1 MAMILPILEASRG
14 NGDCLSSAK
23 WILEAAEG
31 NPEHPIESRQNGA
44 PTFSLER
51 RELESQGSVFESHGL
66 VTAHQESDESEH
78 RRRVSIQPNLAP
90 RTALRHSHRILSI
103 ANQRAHAVDLSEV
116 RMVRPRG
123 SDTSVFFR
131 ETDQPLTKA
140 SENFWDYAVAL
151 FFAKASAA
159 GAWKVRT
166 ISSNIGESGG
176 PGVTFRLRRSP
187 PGKEVRR
194 KDTKPHSLGS
204 SRPRRRFCEL

>member
-1 MAMILPILEASRG
+1 
-14 NGDCLSSAK
+14 
-23 WILEAAEG
+23 
-31 NPEHPIESRQNGA
+31 
-44 PTFSLER
+44 
-51 RELESQGSVFESHGL
+51 
-66 VTAHQESDESEH
+66 
-78 RRRVSIQPNLAP
+78 
-90 RTALRHSHRILSI
+90 
-103 ANQRAHAVDLSEV
+103 
-116 RMVRPRG
+116 MVRPRG

-194 KDTKPHSLGS
+194 KDTNRIHSVVVGHEGDSANFSILFQSGFDRS
-204 SRPRRRFCEL
+204 YGLRSLKG